1 MKEKRE
7 RKSNIRSARKQQ
19 VSVAAAPGLPNTHVS
34 LLRVGVGE
42 QVIYC
47 YQSLTRP
54 EAVRVEEESAR
65 DQDDRRGGAQRGGQ
79 AQEDQQ
85 AGHLGE
91 KVRKFVSFVCDK
103 MVIMMREIIIIS
115 KQRLDFAME
124 EAGIGASSPSPS
136 SYEHQQYEM
145 LPPYHHHHHHMP
157 YLQQQQQQYQDY
169 RYNK

>member
-7 RKSNIRSARKQQ
+7 RKSNIRSYRKQQ
-19 VSVAAAPGLPNTHVS
+19 VSVAALPPGLPNTHVS
-34 LLRVGVGE
+34 LLSVRGNRRVGE

-85 AGHLGE
+85 ARDLGGE
-91 KVRKFVSFVCDK
+91 
-103 MVIMMREIIIIS
+103 
-115 KQRLDFAME
+115 
-124 EAGIGASSPSPS
+124 
-136 SYEHQQYEM
+136 
-145 LPPYHHHHHHMP
+145 
-157 YLQQQQQQYQDY
+157 
-169 RYNK
+169 